1 METEGGKGKGKM
13 TEIDDI
19 VEALGESYEG
29 LEDVHI
35 DISMLEYGDDN
46 DDDNQCDNRSNEV
59 NHGNAAAVAAT
70 PTTPREL
77 FSSSSN
83 RRNFQRRASPFVLK
97 IYEML
102 ADIQFKS
109 LISWS
114 NNGTSFIIHDN
125 HKFAVDVLPRF
136 FRHNNISSFV
146 CQLNSYVS
154 IVNLSM

>member
-1 METEGGKGKGKM
+1 METEGGGKCKGKM
-13 TEIDDI
+13 PDIDDI
-19 VEALGESYEG
+19 VEVLGESYEG

-35 DISMLEYGDDN
+35 DLSMLEADY
-46 DDDNQCDNRSNEV
+46 DDNQCDNGSNEV
-59 NHGNAAAVAAT
+59 IHANAAATAT
-70 PTTPREL
+70 AREL
-77 FSSSSN
+77 FSSSST

-125 HKFAVDVLPRF
+125 HKFAVEVLPRF
-136 FRHNNISSFV
+136 FRHNNISSFI

-154 IVNLSM
+154 MIILLM

>member
-1 METEGGKGKGKM
+1 M
-13 TEIDDI
+13 TEIDNI
-19 VEALGESYEG
+19 IGVLGESYEG

-35 DISMLEYGDDN
+35 DISILEDDD

-59 NHGNAAAVAAT
+59 IHVNAAATAT
-70 PTTPREL
+70 DTAREL

-83 RRNFQRRASPFVLK
+83 RRNYQRRASPFVLK

-114 NNGTSFIIHDN
+114 NNGTSFVIHDN
-125 HKFAVDVLPRF
+125 HKFAVEVLPRF
-136 FRHNNISSFV
+136 FRHNNISSFI

-154 IVNLSM
+154 IVNLLMLHYKLLLTSLFD

>member
-35 DISMLEYGDDN
+35 DISMLEDDN
-46 DDDNQCDNRSNEV
+46 DDDDNQCDNRSNEV
-59 NHGNAAAVAAT
+59 IHGNAATAT

-125 HKFAVDVLPRF
+125 HKFAVEVLPRF

-154 IVNLSM
+154 IVNLLM